1 MSTAWVTLAT
11 NDGYALGALVL
22 ANSLKRAQTKH
33 HLHIL
38 YTDGVSAQMRSR
50 LLAVFHDS
58 TRVDILD
65 SKDTENLA
73 LIERPDL
80 GITFT
85 KLHCW
90 RLTQYQKCV
99 FLDADT
105 MCIQNC
111 DELFERPEF
120 AAAPD
125 IGWPDLFNSGV
136 FVFVPSNETYQ
147 KLLDFG
153 TKHGTFDGG
162 DQGLL
167 NLYFSN
173 WREMDASHR
182 LPFIYNVTSGA
193 IYSYKAAY
201 QLFGGNI
208 KIVHFLGTVKP
219 WHRHGGQHGHQN
231 DHWSLWQHIFNEDV
245 VSNLPKGL
253 NPTLIGPLQ
262 EVFNDPKR
270 PFREVRY
277 TPPIAPAYVTV
288 EMKDPNPISTDFF
301 GGENA
306 SSVSMHLQTSS
317 SSEQPEAIVTIQNPL
332 EKGSPEPVS
341 ESSTKEGVSEE
352 GKASDEERYTAWDQ
366 GAPDYQGRDAFS
378 FIKKQIE
385 SVLHEIIPEAVT
397 EPLKPEEPLAS
408 PDPEI
413 QNVVTE
419 DVVPHPE
426 IPPHEEGT
434 SEFAE
439 HPEQQQSEHQP
450 Q

>member
-1 MSTAWVTLAT
+1 MPSAWVTLAT

-22 ANSLKRAQTKH
+22 AHSLRRAKSKH
-33 HLHIL
+33 HSHIL

-58 TRVDILD
+58 TRVDVLD
-65 SKDTENLA
+65 SNDTENLA
-73 LIERPDL
+73 LIGRPDL

-90 RLTQYQKCV
+90 RLTQYEKCV

-105 MCIQNC
+105 LIIQNC

-147 KLLDFG
+147 KLVEFG
-153 TKHGTFDGG
+153 TQHGTFDGG

-182 LPFIYNVTSGA
+182 LPFIYNVTSGS

-201 QLFGGNI
+201 QLFGGKV

-219 WHRHGGQHGHQN
+219 WHRGSSEKHGHQT
-231 DHWSLWQHIFNEDV
+231 DHWGYWQQIFNEDV
-245 VSNLPKGL
+245 VINLPKGL
-253 NPTLIGPLQ
+253 NPSYIGPL
-262 EVFNDPKR
+262 EAVIVLDPR
-270 PFREVRY
+270 RQSSEVRY
-277 TPPIAPAYVTV
+277 SPSKTPAYV
-288 EMKDPNPISTDFF
+288 EIKSNPISNVFY
-301 GGENA
+301 GGGNENA
-306 SSVSMHLQTSS
+306 SSIFMHLQQTSS
-317 SSEQPEAIVTIQNPL
+317 SSLSHQSEATGLVQNPL
-332 EKGSPEPVS
+332 EAQQS
-341 ESSTKEGVSEE
+341 ESTYKEGGAS
-352 GKASDEERYTAWDQ
+352 GKSDEERYTAWDQ

-385 SVLHEIIPEAVT
+385 SVLHEALPEAAAD
-397 EPLKPEEPLAS
+397 PLRPESPLPS

-413 QNVVTE
+413 KDVVTE
-419 DVVPHPE
+419 NIVPE
-426 IPPHEEGT
+426 VSSPHE
-434 SEFAE
+434 SAE
-439 HPEQQQSEHQP
+439 SSEQQPHSEEHQQQP
-450 Q
+450 QE

>member
-22 ANSLKRAQTKH
+22 AHSLKRAQTKH

-38 YTDGVSAQMRSR
+38 YTSGVSDQMRSR
-50 LLAVFHDS
+50 LLAVFHNS
-58 TRVDILD
+58 TKVDILD

-80 GITFT
+80 GVTFT

-90 RLTQYQKCV
+90 RLTQYEKCV

-105 MCIQNC
+105 LCIQNC

-136 FVFVPSNETYQ
+136 FVFVPSNETYH
-147 KLLDFG
+147 KLLEFG
-153 TKHGTFDGG
+153 TTHGTFDGG

-182 LPFIYNVTSGA
+182 LPFIYNVTSGS

-201 QLFGGNI
+201 QLFGGQV

-219 WHRHGGQHGHQN
+219 WHRSGQKHGHQN
-231 DHWSLWQHIFNEDV
+231 DHWGYWQQIFNENV
-245 VSNLPKGL
+245 VQNLPKGL
-253 NPTLIGPLQ
+253 
-262 EVFNDPKR
+262 
-270 PFREVRY
+270 
-277 TPPIAPAYVTV
+277 
-288 EMKDPNPISTDFF
+288 
-301 GGENA
+301 
-306 SSVSMHLQTSS
+306 
-317 SSEQPEAIVTIQNPL
+317 
-332 EKGSPEPVS
+332 
-341 ESSTKEGVSEE
+341 KEGTSEDD
-352 GKASDEERYTAWDQ
+352 KRAAEEARYTAWDQ
-366 GAPDYQGRDAFS
+366 GAPDYEGRDAFS

-385 SVLHEIIPEAVT
+385 SVLHEALPEAVT
-397 EPLKPEEPLAS
+397 EPLRPEEPLPS
-408 PDPEI
+408 PEPDVH
-413 QNVVTE
+413 NVVTE
-419 DVVPHPE
+419 SIIPAA
-426 IPPHEEGT
+426 IPPHGDE
-434 SEFAE
+434 AA
-439 HPEQQQSEHQP
+439 PALPAADQQQSEQQQQSSEEQHHQQQP
-450 Q
+450 EEQHQQQ